1 MFDIRAKFSYNIFAY
16 YCGAEQKGL
25 DLKETKGSVVCSKCE
40 KQFNAKSDEFKN
52 QKNEDE
58 TAE

>member
-1 MFDIRAKFSYNIFAY
+1 MNFIDFL
-16 YCGAEQKGL
+16 QKL
-25 DLKETKGSVVCSKCE
+25 ELNYLVCSKCE

>member
-1 MFDIRAKFSYNIFAY
+1 MLYTVICP
-16 YCGAEQKGL
+16 YCGAQQKGL